1 MPPFLS
7 PLPQERR
14 QRRQTFKDLKRE
26 VNLVTI
32 RCFVAVELPEALK
45 KALESLRT
53 RMDLPQFDVRWVQPA
68 NLHLTL
74 RFLGEIP
81 EEKLPL
87 VEEASA
93 RAAGISSPFSIKIQ
107 GLGAFPKP
115 EAARVVWVG
124 VDPEAPLI
132 ELEKKLSRELS
143 ALKWPPPDK
152 PFRPHLTLGRVKSS
166 RGLGELRRLLE
177 RNREE
182 KIGEMVVEEIRLIR
196 SQLQRSGPI
205 YTVLRRFPFSR
216 RAGEAA

>member
-1 MPPFLS
+1 M
-7 PLPQERR
+7 
-14 QRRQTFKDLKRE
+14 T
-26 VNLVTI
+26 V
-32 RCFVAVELPEALK
+32 RCFIAIELPETLK
-45 KALESLRT
+45 KALESLRM

-93 RAAGISSPFSIKIQ
+93 RAARISSTFSIKIQ

-115 EAARVVWVG
+115 EAARVVWAG

-143 ALKWPPPDK
+143 DLKWPPPDK
-152 PFRPHLTLGRVKSS
+152 PFRPHLTLGRVRSS

-182 KIGEMVVEEIRLIR
+182 KIGEMEVDEIRLIR